1 LRTEAQFASFHIF
14 LLEACG
20 TIQLGMLEG
29 ASIFLPYPKLGNNIL
44 YLTSSKFI
52 NLALGKLKENW
63 TNQMEQERCKILGV
77 EIWWS
82 KKCARYW
89 GLKYEDL
96 HVLIMSIIGMSGFS
110 GGVLG
115 KELGRSYT
123 IHTHFNLHPYTKA
136 TVACIQYIAIVVYLE
151 FGTYYISNCTP
162 RFTKEC
168 LMV

>member
-1 LRTEAQFASFHIF
+1 
-14 LLEACG
+14 
-20 TIQLGMLEG
+20 
-29 ASIFLPYPKLGNNIL
+29 
-44 YLTSSKFI
+44 
-52 NLALGKLKENW
+52 
-63 TNQMEQERCKILGV
+63 
-77 EIWWS
+77 
-82 KKCARYW
+82 
-89 GLKYEDL
+89 LKYEDL

-115 KELGRSYT
+115 KELGSSYT